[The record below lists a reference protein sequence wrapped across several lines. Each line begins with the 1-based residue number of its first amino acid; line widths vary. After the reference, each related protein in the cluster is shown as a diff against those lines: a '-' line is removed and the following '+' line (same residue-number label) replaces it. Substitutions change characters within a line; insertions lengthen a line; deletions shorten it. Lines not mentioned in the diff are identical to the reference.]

1 MSNITKSLISQNQ
14 IDMLSH
20 IGSMK
25 IIMIFNRPFVFI
37 VNLHN
42 ELQEFMVV
50 NDLQKIIRLKQ
61 CSGHKWHLHVPSDIF
76 GKVKYIELVTMNI
89 IEIKTVLIHQ
99 LFNMLNRQIKV
110 DSIFV
115 YFDTFVFR
123 IAL

>member
-42 ELQEFMVV
+42 ELQEFMII
-50 NDLQKIIRLKQ
+50 NDLQEIIGLKQ
-61 CSGHKWHLHVPSDIF
+61 RGRHEWHLHVPSDTLR
-76 GKVKYIELVTMNI
+76 KVKYIKLITMNI

-99 LFNMLNRQIKV
+99 LFNMLNR
-110 DSIFV
+110 
-115 YFDTFVFR
+115 
-123 IAL
+123 